1 MSINYNNKTLEQ
13 ARGEYSCCGG
23 CWYGLMQWLSCAVL
37 SKGACQSFYLQLD
50 QTDLIGLEI
59 FH

>member
-1 MSINYNNKTLEQ
+1 MSINYNNKTLAQ

-23 CWYGLMQWLSCAVL
+23 CWCGLMRWL
-37 SKGACQSFYLQLD
+37 SKGACQSFSLQLD
-50 QTDLIGLEI
+50 QRDLIGMQI